1 MPTLQA
7 SDRLRMAPP
16 LRKSGP
22 CIAVSASLIVVLAI
36 AVLVNLGLLA
46 GMGPDVAGV
55 FFRALALSTLLSCV
69 PLSVLWFLDRR
80 EREAPLFFLA
90 AFLWGA
96 CIATAI
102 VVPFNT
108 AFHDLVDRWIALNP
122 IVAEILG
129 PDATILI
136 AAPLAAPITEEVA
149 KAAGVVLIFWLL
161 HDEFDNM
168 RDGFVYGA
176 LIGVG
181 FNWFEAALY
190 VAQGYAEHGRPLYGL
205 QLGTRYALFGL
216 GGHVVHRPVWLV
228 SRPCRSDNAQ
238 VAPRARSSH
247 RADPGSRSTR
257 PQQRSAS
264 FPGVGSRRARP
275 PAGSR
280 SESAADLLSEMGF
293 VAAFLSSSAI
303 ELTIFG
309 PFTLSVAI
317 ALWRSASGN
326 GE

>member
-1 MPTLQA
+1 MHCSQRLPHRGVG
-7 SDRLRMAPP
+7 DRGIRQ
-16 LRKSGP
+16 SG
-22 CIAVSASLIVVLAI
+22 A
-36 AVLVNLGLLA
+36 LA

-190 VAQGYAEHGRPLYGL
+190 VARGL
-205 QLGTRYALFGL
+205 
-216 GGHVVHRPVWLV
+216 
-228 SRPCRSDNAQ
+228 CR
-238 VAPRARSSH
+238 
-247 RADPGSRSTR
+247 TR
-257 PQQRSAS
+257 PTFVWASADSLCPVRSRWPCHVHLPLLCFSALPFRQRASGSACS
-264 FPGVGSRRARP
+264 
-275 PAGSR
+275 
-280 SESAADLLSEMGF
+280 LLS
-293 VAAFLSSSAI
+293 
-303 ELTIFG
+303 
-309 PFTLSVAI
+309 
-317 ALWRSASGN
+317 SG
-326 GE
+326 